1 MDDRSTELLNALR
14 LRFLPGFSNADSS
27 RYSET
32 TVILLR
38 NLPPEIAHTYLD
50 IIRRVV
56 RDQPPL
62 QMPNG
67 ISIKWANPNGVG
79 LKFRV
84 PVEVERIRQAFI
96 DALEGS
102 ADISDIVRPTPWLT
116 TPLPHG

>member
-1 MDDRSTELLNALR
+1 
-14 LRFLPGFSNADSS
+14 
-27 RYSET
+27 
-32 TVILLR
+32 
-38 NLPPEIAHTYLD
+38 
-50 IIRRVV
+50 
-56 RDQPPL
+56 
-62 QMPNG
+62 MPNG
-67 ISIKWANPNGVG
+67 IPIKWVNPNGVG